1 MDKLNILAR
10 QHKEWVKIVNSFGEY
25 FLADD
30 VVQETYIKIIRLN
43 YIDKIVTDS
52 INKNIMW
59 LILRSVYVDHLRAN
73 KMMKVCLDDNIN
85 LSYIDFD
92 LEKHEAFSTI
102 EEKIQDEVDSWHWYD
117 IKLFNLYRESKLSM
131 RQIAEET
138 NISLTS
144 IFNTLS
150 NCKERLRHAIGEDFA
165 DYINEEYELIDNSEA
180 TKKRMKESQEQ
191 ITKLEEL

>member
-165 DYINEEYELIDNSEA
+165 DYINEEYELIDNSET

>member
-1 MDKLNILAR
+1 MDKLSTLAK

-30 VVQETYIKIIRLN
+30 IVQETYIKIIRLN
-43 YIDKIVTDS
+43 YIDKIVTET

-59 LILRSVYVDHLRAN
+59 LILRSVYVDHLRSN
-73 KMMKVCLDDNIN
+73 KIKSVCIEDNIN
-85 LSYIDFD
+85 LSYDEFD
-92 LEKHEAFSTI
+92 LEKHEAFNTI
-102 EEKIQDEVDSWHWYD
+102 EQKIQDEVYSWHWYD

-131 RQIAEET
+131 RQIADET

-150 NCKERLRHAIGEDFA
+150 NCKERLRHSIGEDFA
-165 DYINEEYELIDNSEA
+165 DYLNGEYELIDNSEA
-180 TKKRMKESQEQ
+180 TKKRMKETQEE

>member
-180 TKKRMKESQEQ
+180 TKKRMKNHRN
-191 ITKLEEL
+191 K

>member
-1 MDKLNILAR
+1 MEKLNILAR

-30 VVQETYIKIIRLN
+30 IVQETYIKIIRLN

-73 KMMKVCLDDNIN
+73 KMMKVCIDDNIN

-180 TKKRMKESQEQ
+180 TKKRMKESQDQ

>member
-165 DYINEEYELIDNSEA
+165 DYINEEYELIDNSKA

>member
-1 MDKLNILAR
+1 
-10 QHKEWVKIVNSFGEY
+10 
-25 FLADD
+25 
-30 VVQETYIKIIRLN
+30 
-43 YIDKIVTDS
+43 
-52 INKNIMW
+52 MW

-73 KMMKVCLDDNIN
+73 KIKSVPIDETIK
-85 LSYIDFD
+85 LSYDEFD
-92 LEKHEAFSTI
+92 LEKHEAFNTI
-102 EEKIQDEVDSWHWYD
+102 EQKIQDEVDTWHWYD

-150 NCKERLRHAIGEDFA
+150 NCKERLRHSIGEDFA
-165 DYINEEYELIDNSEA
+165 DYLNEEYELIDNSEA
-180 TKKRMKESQEQ
+180 TKKRMKESQEE